1 MSEQYYIISDELKAT
16 RLETLVQSDF
26 MRRYKHNID
35 KVALPEGVG
44 GEDEIAVSPN
54 GRLEPGV
61 PYPSS
66 TDSNTRFYLPT
77 YRLNTDAAGLYTSR
91 LKWRSADQ
99 DPNGPLAFLT
109 VELIG
114 DAPEVSGGLR
124 LKVMPH
130 LAVAY
135 LNYRVPVRDAQTGQL
150 VEGPELQPLEI
161 GVLESV
167 GGQVRRAQLPIL
179 TKSEFDRL
187 YEAMTDSLYDCR
199 LEIRCVATIG
209 HRTWRQVVVGNIKD
223 SIQLAA
229 LGREKALFTE
239 TLPSEIVR
247 EAAKPQVMMA
257 VRHFQIEEQVIQPW
271 KSRQLLETVGLLMTG
286 NIGSAQPIDHLVA
299 EGALMN
305 NLSVIQPDEDALSE
319 VIKASPKLLSE
330 MSAASRIAANPT
342 MGSMTRLNPNL
353 LAAMKPA
360 ADSSSTQPR
369 ISGFAASPA
378 TVRPE
383 GAGDPLTPLP
393 HVGSVLLS
401 RPELLRS
408 VISSPPSPPIVVA
421 QPIRP
426 TPIPVQPSPSAVQ
439 PVPVA
444 LPALAR
450 AYAKPTREL
459 LQVSDYS
466 LRLTEAAAVKA
477 LPLRVL
483 LQEDQQPV
491 LVRTRVE
498 SRARIGFRFNVDVNA
513 YMFDIPNELRPTTN
527 HILLQDEVHDGSDV
541 LVFYQDSAF
550 RDQFYYQP
558 QEFRLKRES
567 SFPYLPGFKILYNDV
582 VTQGEGNEATIHY
595 RVLIQYVAMP
605 YVKVGLL
612 DKARQKINNPNA
624 RFAALSPR
632 STSLILRLPLDEAS
646 MNLTEV
652 QRDDAIIN
660 LDGGIQ
666 DTIDLSQKQFEQ
678 LLTLLR
684 DAGGLEG
691 RLDATLIGNAT
702 AQIPVELS
710 FKSTVGEV
718 FTSTYHGKQPPA
730 NMHRVSLTNRVQ
742 TPVRLE
748 ELHSVPLENEAA
760 AFPNTTPPADSIP
773 PDGTFD
779 VDYFV
784 FPPTATVTQITPVVT
799 ASAEINLI
807 QLISSL
813 SVNPGYSEN
822 TFQVKV
828 ALELGFLGTAASPGE
843 DPLTGVLV
851 DFQPDVA
858 ILLDSEAE
866 QAVTLPMPL
875 LARIFNDPN
884 AKAYQY
890 RVTNLHGSDHKVGNQ
905 SEWIPVLG
913 DAKLTIVP
921 AEAGS

>member
-16 RLETLVQSDF
+16 RLEALVQSDF
-26 MRRYKHNID
+26 MRRYRHSID

-77 YRLNTDAAGLYTSR
+77 YRLQTDAAGLYTSR

-124 LKVMPH
+124 LKVIPH

-135 LNYRVPVRDAQTGQL
+135 LIYRVPVRDAQTGQL

-179 TKSEFDRL
+179 TKGEFDRL
-187 YEAMTDSLYDCR
+187 YEAMTDNLYDCR

-247 EAAKPQVMMA
+247 EVAKPQVMMA
-257 VRHFQIEEQVIQPW
+257 ARRFQIEEQVIQPW
-271 KSRQLLETVGLLMTG
+271 KSKQLLETIGLVMAG
-286 NIGSAQPIDHLVA
+286 NIGSALPIDHLVT

-305 NLSVIQPDEDALSE
+305 NVSVIQPDEDALTE

-342 MGSMTRLNPNL
+342 IGGMTRLNPNL

-369 ISGFAASPA
+369 ISGFAASSA

-383 GAGDPLTPLP
+383 GAGETLTPLP
-393 HVGSVLLS
+393 HIGHVIRARPDLLK
-401 RPELLRS
+401 PVVNL
-408 VISSPPSPPIVVA
+408 PPSPPIVVA
-421 QPIRP
+421 QPIDP
-426 TPIPVQPSPSAVQ
+426 PPVRVPPAPPVTQPA
-439 PVPVA
+439 PVA

-450 AYAKPTREL
+450 AYAKPTREM
-459 LQVSDYS
+459 LQISDYS
-466 LRLTEAAAVKA
+466 LRVTNAAVKA

-491 LVRTRVE
+491 LVRTRIE
-498 SRARIGFRFNVDVNA
+498 SRARIGFRFNVEVNA

-527 HILLQDEVHDGSDV
+527 HILLQDEVRDGSEV
-541 LVFYQDSAF
+541 LSFYQDSAF

-567 SFPYLPGFKILYNDV
+567 SFPFLPGFKILYNDV
-582 VTQGEGNEATIHY
+582 VTQGEGNDATIHY
-595 RVLIQYVAMP
+595 RVLIQYVAVP
-605 YVKVGLL
+605 YVKPGLL
-612 DKARQKINNPNA
+612 DQARQKIDNPNA
-624 RFAALSPR
+624 RFAPLAPT

-646 MNLTEV
+646 MSLTDV
-652 QRDDAIIN
+652 PRDEAIIN

-691 RLDATLIGNAT
+691 RLDATLIGNAQ

-710 FKSTVGEV
+710 FKSTVGDV

-730 NMHRVSLTNRVQ
+730 NLHRVSLTNRIQ
-742 TPVRLE
+742 TPVRVE
-748 ELHSVPLENEAA
+748 ALHSVPLENEAT
-760 AFPNTTPPADSIP
+760 AFPNTTPPADPIP
-773 PDGTFD
+773 PEGTLD

-784 FPPTATVTQITPVVT
+784 FPPSATVTQITPVVT

-828 ALELGFLGTAASPGE
+828 ALEPGFLGAAASPDE

-866 QAVTLPMPL
+866 QTVTLPMPL

-921 AEAGS
+921 AGAEN